1 MNDAAWKGGNYDK
14 NTARPAEVEFGDLF
28 LTSPEHFNQS
38 TTRERLLQELANAPQ
53 STLGLDANDKI
64 RQSQAMMA
72 FDVSLPFA
80 GSMDGAAAAVKAKVF
95 VVASKNDLPSRPD
108 LPSTLRTCRTPSYWC
123 STTIAATRPRL

>member
-1 MNDAAWKGGNYDK
+1 
-14 NTARPAEVEFGDLF
+14 VEFGDLF

-38 TTRERLLQELANAPQ
+38 TTREQPLQEFAKAPQ
-53 STLGLDANDKI
+53 STLGPDANDKI

-95 VVASKNDLPSRPD
+95 VVASKNDLTVTPGPAIDFAHLSNAK
-108 LPSTLRTCRTPSYWC
+108 LRC
-123 STTIAATRPRL
+123 STTIAATAPGCEAKTLVPAIADFLPQP